1 LQLLPLKGGIS
12 TDRLGIWASGMCAVH
27 CLLTPAVLS
36 LSAVSVHYLPSE
48 ERTHRSLAILV
59 AGLGAIAL
67 LRGVK
72 KHRRVRVLALMGFG
86 LGCIWGTAWYG
97 ERLPS
102 HAVEIA
108 ITVLGS
114 CSMIAAH
121 RRNHTFCA
129 DCGCGSERE

>member
-1 LQLLPLKGGIS
+1 
-12 TDRLGIWASGMCAVH
+12 
-27 CLLTPAVLS
+27 
-36 LSAVSVHYLPSE
+36 
-48 ERTHRSLAILV
+48 
-59 AGLGAIAL
+59 
-67 LRGVK
+67 
-72 KHRRVRVLALMGFG
+72 MGFG

-114 CSMIAAH
+114 SAMIAAH
-121 RRNHTFCA
+121 RLNHTFCA